1 MVIVGVRPTYLRF
14 AAEGVLSTAAGSLP
28 SDMPP
33 SARRRN
39 CILCLVTCLV
49 MVILLYI
56 LPKEGLVRK
65 TEEIYGHANRKTCI
79 PVNKFGFLKT
89 HKCGSTTIQN
99 MLLRYVIKH
108 DLKLIVPAEGGKC

>member
-65 TEEIYGHANRKTCI
+65 TTCI

-89 HKCGSTTIQN
+89 HKCGSTTVQN
-99 MLLRYVIKH
+99 ILLRYVIKH
-108 DLKLIVPAEGGKC
+108 KLNLVIPTEGEKF